1 MSGPGIFVERNI
13 VALVSVVVIASVLIG
28 TAAFTSGSVDRAA
41 TVNVVGDDAALTG
54 LAPGDSSVVQYDGN
68 NQLVIDYGQATNAD
82 GINANSTYTVGDGA
96 NANTSYAFNIT
107 NNDNNAHDYTL
118 GYDFDS
124 GAAPGNSS
132 VTYTVYDSSG
142 TKLVEATGTSD
153 SNSFNLASTET
164 AYVVMT
170 VNADGTDPTDDLS
183 GSLIITVS

>member
-1 MSGPGIFVERNI
+1 MRRNI
-13 VALVSVVVIASVLIG
+13 VVLISVVAITSVVIG

-41 TVNVVGDDAALTG
+41 TVDVAGDDAALTG

-96 NANTSYAFNIT
+96 NANTTYAFNMT
-107 NNDNNAHDYTL
+107 NNDDNAHDYTL
-118 GYDFDS
+118 GYEFDS

-132 VTYTVYDSSG
+132 VTYEVYDGSG

-153 SNSFNLASTET
+153 SNSFTLASTET

-170 VNADGTDPTDDLS
+170 VDSDGTDPTNDMS
-183 GSLIITVS
+183 GQLTITVS